1 MLTDLHLDLTSLPIG
16 NNLMTLPAPHEIK
29 VQNLPRDE
37 ELGDLGSKSLGHVLG
52 ADVGDALQGQVDM
65 DWKRKEATI

>member
-1 MLTDLHLDLTSLPIG
+1 
-16 NNLMTLPAPHEIK
+16 MTLPAPHEIK